1 MIIKKSASWISDY
14 EIWAYNR
21 IESVKTEDLD
31 IRLGNLLKLRDEI
44 NKQIQIEID
53 MIYDTVAKRIKLEN

>member
-1 MIIKKSASWISDY
+1 MIIKKSASWINDY

-21 IESVKTEDLD
+21 IQSTETDKLNE
-31 IRLGNLLKLRDEI
+31 RLEYILKLRDEI

-53 MIYDTVAKRIKLEN
+53 AIYDVVSKRNQ